1 MRGEDRDMFLGFGG
15 SDSDYNKFFRY
26 HQKKEKFPVPIINLL
41 NSNTSD
47 TGSKTFFW
55 YQFFRYR
62 FRPNSCWKDIE
73 YQPFAKRGTDV
84 ERRNVE
90 IAAECHSI
98 PINTIYKTNTRDTVF
113 KDFQI
118 YFICGHKVQAGQW
131 SYIIYFGEGS
141 IYNLVNSL
149 INAIIV
155 HHCAWLARTE

>member
-1 MRGEDRDMFLGFGG
+1 MVLGEATPVTTNFSDTG
-15 SDSDYNKFFRY
+15 SDTTR
-26 HQKKEKFPVPIINLL
+26 KKEKFLVPIIHFL
-41 NSNTSD
+41 NS
-47 TGSKTFFW
+47 K
-55 YQFFRYR
+55 
-62 FRPNSCWKDIE
+62 IL
-73 YQPFAKRGTDV
+73 TDV
-84 ERRNVE
+84 ERRDVE

>member
-1 MRGEDRDMFLGFGG
+1 MGA
-15 SDSDYNKFFRY
+15 KFFLYQVILIPAPRL
-26 HQKKEKFPVPIINLL
+26 FPVPIF
-41 NSNTSD
+41 SD
-47 TGSKTFFW
+47 TGSETFFW
-55 YQFFRYR
+55 YQFFRY
-62 FRPNSCWKDIE
+62 RPNSCWKDIE